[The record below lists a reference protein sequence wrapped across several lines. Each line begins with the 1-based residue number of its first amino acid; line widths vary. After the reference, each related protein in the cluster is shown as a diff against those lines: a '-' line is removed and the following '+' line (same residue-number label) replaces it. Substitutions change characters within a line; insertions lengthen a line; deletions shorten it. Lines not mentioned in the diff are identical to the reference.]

1 MFPDNQYKVKAR
13 SIDGLKFDCIMGK
26 RKVTTLAIGRSID
39 FNESAKAIVIQ
50 FTIIYFWFLNWS
62 IEFCGMKRYGY
73 TILWQDKGDLKW
85 QDLVPR
91 LVFLSNLESPPSV
104 LVVHCGG
111 NSIDQTPLF
120 DLRAE
125 INFSLNQIKVMFP
138 ETKLVWSQIL
148 PRSNWRYSEN
158 M

>member
-1 MFPDNQYKVKAR
+1 MGSSIVRNAFLHAR
-13 SIDGLKFDCIMGK
+13 HTYEGPNLS
-26 RKVTTLAIGRSID
+26 
-39 FNESAKAIVIQ
+39 
-50 FTIIYFWFLNWS
+50 
-62 IEFCGMKRYGY
+62 MKRYGY

-148 PRSNWRYSEN
+148 PRSNWRKHVVIGNDCTCSCKFNYHTITTAQVQLR
-158 M
+158 

>member
-1 MFPDNQYKVKAR
+1 
-13 SIDGLKFDCIMGK
+13 
-26 RKVTTLAIGRSID
+26 
-39 FNESAKAIVIQ
+39 
-50 FTIIYFWFLNWS
+50 
-62 IEFCGMKRYGY
+62 MKRYGY

-104 LVVHCGG
+104 LVIHCGG

-125 INFSLNQIKVMFP
+125 IHFSLNQIKVMFP

-158 M
+158 MKALNHAAKRINNSAAQICNQMGRGGVII